1 MEKALIAFD
10 NKGDDTFCIF
20 GITSN
25 DELTIRQVDCEFV
38 RLENSMNIKIDDID
52 DFIDKLIK
60 LRDMV
65 NEKRN

>member
-1 MEKALIAFD
+1 MEKALITFE
-10 NKGDDTFCIF
+10 NKSDDTFCIF

-25 DELTIRQVDCEFV
+25 DELTVRQVDCEFAI
-38 RLENSMNIKIDDID
+38 LENSMNIKIDDID
-52 DFIDKLIK
+52 DFIEKIIK